1 MTFSTDPYCSGSDE
15 GTSST
20 TQLIRKWFNM
30 STSQTQSLTE
40 IINSLVRDVTPKE
53 KVRRAQIIGADQV
66 ALATALANVGEGKP
80 PEVWK
85 RAYVRQ
91 LEEFVAL
98 GVNSPMLKKGQADA
112 QSTATQLRLVKNGE
126 TSPVHYIETLQAGA
140 KIILARLR
148 ILPAYKEMM
157 TPQPAAQPA
166 SKKAA

>member
-1 MTFSTDPYCSGSDE
+1 
-15 GTSST
+15 
-20 TQLIRKWFNM
+20 M

-53 KVRRAQIIGADQV
+53 KVRRGQIIGADQV
-66 ALATALANVGEGKP
+66 ALATALANVGLGQK

-85 RAYVRQ
+85 RAYVQQ

-112 QSTATQLRLVKNGE
+112 QSAVTELRLVKDGE
-126 TSPVHYIETLQAGA
+126 TNPVLYIETLQAGA

-148 ILPAYKEMM
+148 ILPEYREMM
-157 TPQPAAQPA
+157 APQPAAQPA
-166 SKKAA
+166 CKKAA